1 MLAGMHATRSPF
13 TRDANSIT
21 WRCHLALED
30 VIFAHDQQMCVLQGA
45 PRVGDRATVI
55 TRIALTIIKIV
66 ASCVPSS
73 FFMFQPTARS
83 AAKHS
88 YI

>member
-1 MLAGMHATRSPF
+1 MRVGMHATRSPL

-21 WRCHLALED
+21 WRCHLALGD
-30 VIFAHDQQMCVLQGA
+30 FIFAHGQQMCVLQGA

-55 TRIALTIIKIV
+55 TRIALAITKIV